1 MDCERVRELMLD
13 AVEAE
18 LSAEQVAPVR
28 EHLAGCDACRA
39 EYERL
44 ERASL
49 VLKDSLDVL
58 APVRHYATA
67 ERVGRIMMAARR
79 PIQFRAQR
87 RWVALAATL
96 MIVVCAVSIWSS
108 LGLMEPESVPPAPVA
123 QAENEAV
130 LVLLAAQ
137 EPSAPI
143 SEVHPQA
150 IGTAPEEPPTVAHRP
165 RLATLD
171 TPGLC
176 VPVDQDFYDH
186 EEASRWW

>member
-13 AVEAE
+13 VVEAE
-18 LSAEQVAPVR
+18 LSVQQEADVR

-39 EYERL
+39 ECARL

-49 VLKDSLDVL
+49 ALKDALDVL

-67 ERVGRIMMAARR
+67 ERVGRIMMAAQR

-108 LGLMEPESVPPAPVA
+108 LGLMQPEAAPSTFA
-123 QAENEAV
+123 TPTENEAV

-137 EPSAPI
+137 EPSSPI
-143 SEVHPQA
+143 REVHPQA
-150 IGTAPEEPPTVAHRP
+150 IGTESDVPPTVAHRP